1 MKTIYKSLVIITCAF
16 ALVQCKSKRDTAV
29 KEEKAQN
36 EKREKGMAMNT
47 LDIDN
52 SYVWPSGTDPFQLL
66 SAQITEQDSL
76 VLEVEYGGGCKEH
89 VFKLISNGM
98 MKKSMPPQCTL
109 YLEHEN
115 NDDMCRALLRQKV
128 SFYIGNL
135 APNGETVVVQL
146 HEHALEGQKLI
157 LNAQKK

>member
-1 MKTIYKSLVIITCAF
+1 MKTSIKSLIIITCAL
-16 ALVQCKSKRDTAV
+16 ALVQCKSKQDSTV
-29 KEEKAQN
+29 N
-36 EKREKGMAMNT
+36 EKKTPMENKEKGTAMNT

-52 SYVWPSGTDPFQLL
+52 SYVWPGGTDPFQLL

-76 VLEVEYGGGCKEH
+76 ILEVEYGGGCKEH